1 MRNCSK
7 KNRNINEIKNM
18 NPITKTM
25 IKTFLFSGLIYAGIM
40 AGYDYSEGNGFRLW
54 RFIFLASFFGL
65 FMALMS
71 RYRYKKNDS
80 SKDNK

>member
-1 MRNCSK
+1 
-7 KNRNINEIKNM
+7 M

-54 RFIFLASFFGL
+54 RFIFLATFFGL
-65 FMALMS
+65 FMALLS
-71 RYRYKKNDS
+71 RYKYKKNDS
-80 SKDNK
+80 PKDSK